1 MLIPVRCFTC
11 NKVIGHLWE
20 DYQSKIQQ
28 AFQEFNME
36 EKDRIIKF
44 KVSKRDQ
51 MKDKTFEGKILDEL
65 GLNKYCCR
73 SIMIST
79 VDLTKKI

>member
-20 DYQSKIQQ
+20 EYQAKIQKAYQ
-28 AFQEFNME
+28 DMGIDEKERIVKFN
-36 EKDRIIKF
+36 I
-44 KVSKRDQ
+44 SKTNQ
-51 MKDKTFEGKILDEL
+51 LKQKTLEGKILDEM

-73 SIMIST
+73 TILIST
-79 VDLTKKI
+79 VDLTTKI

>member
-28 AFQEFNME
+28 AFQELNME

>member
-1 MLIPVRCFTC
+1 MIIPVRCFTC

-20 DYQSKIQQ
+20 DYSKKVAKLYQDMDTNEKQSSLKFTQVSRDKIR
-28 AFQEFNME
+28 N
-36 EKDRIIKF
+36 
-44 KVSKRDQ
+44 
-51 MKDKTFEGKILDEL
+51 KTFEGRVLDEM

-79 VDLTKKI
+79 VDLSNKI

>member
-1 MLIPVRCFTC
+1 MLIPIRCFTC

-28 AFQEFNME
+28 AFQELNME

-44 KVSKRDQ
+44 NVQKKDQ
-51 MKDKTFEGKILDEL
+51 LKLKTFEGKILDEL

-73 SIMIST
+73 TIMISS

>member
-20 DYQSKIQQ
+20 DYQAKVQK
-28 AFQEFNME
+28 AYQEMSVD
-36 EKDRIIKF
+36 EKERIIKF
-44 KVSKRDQ
+44 NISKKDQ
-51 MKDKTFEGKILDEL
+51 LKQKTLEGKILDEL

-79 VDLTKKI
+79 VDLTTKI